1 MKFEVF
7 IVSPRISTILV
18 CPCCLG
24 PVEDQDKVTGT
35 TQYGNLRT
43 SYSFNFGIC
52 RECKKHR
59 TDLWVKR
66 LVFVVAVIVLS
77 AVMANIIG
85 RYYLADF
92 NQANLITAGSVLFN
106 GFVLSKIIRL
116 RRLSANHTTRGR
128 AVEMV
133 GSSIFR
139 FSNQQYALRFA
150 EANQSHVSEV
160 KRGKS
165 CLGMS
170 ILCGNALLWIIPL
183 VFLCTFLATPQRE
196 FFRSYVEP
204 EEVVALEETVADSI
218 NWEGLDPSLGEE
230 GVAPIPP
237 EVVEEVYSPPP
248 VNTPKNGVFKVYTR
262 KERVAPLK
270 FFSTTGTEY
279 FIKLVDYGTESDVMT
294 IYVRSNSTVE
304 IDVPLGSYRVKYACG
319 EQWYGEKY
327 LFGNDTS
334 YFVADEVFRFSYSG
348 NYVSGYTVTL
358 YSVPGGNLETS
369 QIDEDEF

>member
-1 MKFEVF
+1 MKYDVL
-7 IVSPRISTILV
+7 IRSSSIRTVLV

-43 SYSFNFGIC
+43 TYSFDFGIC

-59 TDLWVKR
+59 TDLWVKI

-85 RYYLADF
+85 RYHLANF
-92 NQANLITAGSVLFN
+92 NLANLITAGSVLFN
-106 GFVLSKIIRL
+106 GFILSKIIRM
-116 RRLSANHTTRGR
+116 RRLPANHTARGR
-128 AVEMV
+128 AVEMI

-160 KRGKS
+160 KGGKS
-165 CLGMS
+165 CLGTS
-170 ILCGNALLWIIPL
+170 VLCGNALFWIIPL

-196 FFRSYVEP
+196 FFASSAES
-204 EEVVALEETVADSI
+204 EEVVAEEETVADSL
-218 NWEGLDPSLGEE
+218 NWEDEGEI
-230 GVAPIPP
+230 ATIPP
-237 EVVEEVYSPPP
+237 EVVEEVFTPPP
-248 VNTPKNGVFKVYTR
+248 VNTPRNGVFKVYTR
-262 KERVAPLK
+262 KERIAPLK
-270 FFSTTGTEY
+270 FFSTTGTDY
-279 FIKLVDYGTESDVMT
+279 FIKLVDYGTESDIMT

-304 IDVPLGSYRVKYACG
+304 VDVPLGSYRVKYACG
-319 EQWYGEKY
+319 EQWYGEEY